1 LEAAIWRLFGRLIM
15 KKISTNKET
24 LKLFWGHAKR
34 YPGYVAGLL
43 ISTPITI
50 LCHQFI
56 PPLIVAA
63 VLERLASGDFNPNDW
78 WGSFGSELLLY
89 AAITYFSGVLA
100 WRIVIWFIWQLEIRV
115 KRDLYN
121 RVFTQL
127 MKLDSN
133 FHANNFGGSLVSQTN
148 KFVGAYVTIADT
160 TLFDIYTFIFA
171 LTFSSFILWS
181 KAPLFVIAMLAL
193 VAFFVVVAIF
203 ISKKIRELN
212 TKEAEAGN
220 KLTGFLA
227 DAITNVAAVKS
238 FSHGKSEQKRFMGGV
253 DNWVSAERRVMRA
266 SLAQQMGIASV
277 TSTMGALSLV
287 LGVVSVVVFKADAS
301 VVFLTVAYTNNI
313 AQRLWE
319 FSQRTLRNYNRALG
333 DSKAMVEILHRE
345 PAVKDVAKPKV
356 LDVTKGAIAFN
367 DMTFAH
373 ADSKND
379 VLFTGLNLKI
389 AAGKK
394 IGLVGHSG
402 SGKTTLTRLLLR
414 FANIQG
420 GSITVD
426 GQDIAKVSQDDLRRS
441 IAYVPQEPLLF
452 HRSLRDNIAYG
463 KPDATEEEI
472 HEAAR
477 KAHAA
482 EFIEKLP
489 NGYDTEVG
497 ERGVKLSGG
506 QRQRI
511 AIARAIIKDAPI
523 LVLDEATSALDSESE
538 KLIQSAL
545 WELMKGRTAIV
556 IAHRLSTIQRM
567 DEIVVLDDGKILEK
581 GSHDTLLKK
590 GGVYAELWAHQSG
603 GFIQEDE
610 SVEK

>member
-1 LEAAIWRLFGRLIM
+1 M
-15 KKISTNKET
+15 KKINTTKET

-34 YPGYVAGLL
+34 YPGYIVGLA

-50 LCHQFI
+50 LLHQFV

-63 VLERLASGDFNPNDW
+63 VLERLASGNFNPGDW
-78 WGSFGSELLLY
+78 WGSFGNELLLY
-89 AAITYFSGVLA
+89 AGITFFSGVIA
-100 WRIVIWFIWQLEIRV
+100 WRIVIWCIWQLEVRV
-115 KRDLYN
+115 VRDLYE
-121 RVFTQL
+121 RVFMHL
-127 MKLDSN
+127 MRLDSN
-133 FHANNFGGSLVSQTN
+133 FHANNFGGSLVSQTS
-148 KFVGAYVTIADT
+148 KLKGAYITIADT
-160 TLFDIYTFIFA
+160 TVFDIYTFIFA
-171 LTFSSFILWS
+171 LIFSSYILWPQ
-181 KAPLFVIAMLAL
+181 APLFVIAMLIL
-193 VAFFVVVAIF
+193 VAFFVAVSVF
-203 ISKKIRELN
+203 ISRKIRELN

-238 FSHGKSEQKRFMGGV
+238 FSHGNSEQKRFMGGV
-253 DNWVSAERRVMRA
+253 NNWVKAERRVMSA
-266 SLAQQMGIASV
+266 SLMQQMGFASV
-277 TSTMGALSLV
+277 TSSLGVLSLV

-313 AQRLWE
+313 GQRLWE

-333 DSKAMVEILHRE
+333 DSQAMIEILNRE
-345 PAVKDVAKPKV
+345 PAVKDVAKPNALAVK
-356 LDVTKGAIAFN
+356 KGAIAFN
-367 DMTFAH
+367 GMTFAH
-373 ADSKND
+373 TDSKDD
-379 VLFTGLNLKI
+379 VLFTGLDLHI

-420 GSITVD
+420 GSITID

-452 HRSLRDNIAYG
+452 HRSLRENIAYG

-472 HEAAR
+472 REATR

-538 KLIQSAL
+538 RLIQSAL

-603 GFIQEDE
+603 GFIQEDV